1 MSATTPVTISV
12 AGVRSSIMFSFQAT
26 SPMTSRPRRTHRR
39 QTLGDRYGVSCPVY
53 DPMMDSIQMSWFC
66 RVRLRYPELKIDPV
80 SVTPHPLAAAIS
92 PGVYP
97 YLGGSVDPGLL
108 RSVVSACGG
117 AVVSGRQGAKLAAQT
132 SGVLVDPAT
141 YDGPPATDSGLLFD
155 YDEWLTRQQAAGVPV
170 ILTDT
175 PRIRNDDRSAL
186 RKALERWVSVDEPTL
201 VVLPLDPW
209 WLREGLPHLIEEVR
223 AAGRPVAIVLL
234 HRYNGLDPARAIAGL
249 LTFIAEVEPL
259 PAVLLRCDISAVGA
273 VAHRAFAGFVG
284 WSAHTRHGPLPMRRP
299 TRTEGD
305 DERDDSPS
313 VFVPALHD
321 YVKTSKL
328 PALARDRRTN
338 TLRCDDPVCRGGS
351 LLEIAELTET
361 DLRAGRLLAGR
372 PKMASTEQVARRILA
387 AAEPRDDWREACRA
401 GAEASA
407 SLAESGVSLPTSRWL
422 RQGLALAPPPRP
434 PPGPP
439 AEPAPVDLLLQEP

>member
-1 MSATTPVTISV
+1 M
-12 AGVRSSIMFSFQAT
+12 
-26 SPMTSRPRRTHRR
+26 
-39 QTLGDRYGVSCPVY
+39 
-53 DPMMDSIQMSWFC
+53 
-66 RVRLRYPELKIDPV
+66 KIDPV

-92 PGVYP
+92 PGIYP

-108 RSVVSACGG
+108 WSVVSACGG
-117 AVVSGRQGAKLAAQT
+117 AVVSVRHGAKLAAQT
-132 SGVLVDPAT
+132 PGVLVDPAA
-141 YDGPPATDSGLLFD
+141 YGVPAAADAGPLFD
-155 YDEWLTRQQAAGVPV
+155 YDEWLTRQQAAGVPL

-186 RKALERWVSVDEPTL
+186 RKALERWASIDDPTL
-201 VVLPLDPW
+201 VVLPLEPW

-234 HRYNGLDPARAIAGL
+234 HRYNGLDTARALAGL

-284 WSAHTRHGPLPMRRP
+284 WSANTRHGPLPMRRP
-299 TRTEGD
+299 DRAEGE

-313 VFVPALHD
+313 VFVPALHN

-328 PALARDRRTN
+328 PALARDRRMN
-338 TLRCDDPVCRGGS
+338 LLRCGDPVCRGGS

-361 DLRAGRLLAGR
+361 DLRAARLLAGR
-372 PKMASTEQVARRILA
+372 HNMASTEQVARRILA
-387 AAEPRDDWREACRA
+387 ATEPRDDWRDACRA
-401 GAEASA
+401 GADASA
-407 SLAESGVSLPTSRWL
+407 SLAESGVSLPSSRWL
-422 RQGLALAPPPRP
+422 RQWLDLGTHTSTHTR
-434 PPGPP
+434 PP
-439 AEPAPVDLLLQEP
+439 AEPSPVDLLLQEP

>member
-1 MSATTPVTISV
+1 M
-12 AGVRSSIMFSFQAT
+12 
-26 SPMTSRPRRTHRR
+26 
-39 QTLGDRYGVSCPVY
+39 
-53 DPMMDSIQMSWFC
+53 
-66 RVRLRYPELKIDPV
+66 KIDPV

-92 PGVYP
+92 PGIYP

-108 RSVVSACGG
+108 RSVASACGG

-132 SGVLVDPAT
+132 PGVLVDPAA
-141 YDGPPATDSGLLFD
+141 YGVPAAADAGPLFD
-155 YDEWLTRQQAAGVPV
+155 YDEWLTRQQAAGVPL

-186 RKALERWVSVDEPTL
+186 RKALERWASIDDPTL
-201 VVLPLDPW
+201 VVLPLEPW

-234 HRYNGLDPARAIAGL
+234 HRYNGLDTARALAGL

-284 WSAHTRHGPLPMRRP
+284 WSANTRHGPLPMRRP
-299 TRTEGD
+299 DRAEGE

-328 PALARDRRTN
+328 PALARDRRMN
-338 TLRCDDPVCRGGS
+338 LLRCGDPVCRGGS

-361 DLRAGRLLAGR
+361 DLRAARLLAGR
-372 PKMASTEQVARRILA
+372 HNMASTEQVARRILA
-387 AAEPRDDWREACRA
+387 TTEPRDDWRDACRA
-401 GAEASA
+401 GADASA
-407 SLAESGVSLPTSRWL
+407 SLAESGVSLPSSRWL
-422 RQGLALAPPPRP
+422 RQWLDLGTHTSTHTR
-434 PPGPP
+434 PP
-439 AEPAPVDLLLQEP
+439 AEPSPVDLLLQEP

>member
-1 MSATTPVTISV
+1 
-12 AGVRSSIMFSFQAT
+12 
-26 SPMTSRPRRTHRR
+26 
-39 QTLGDRYGVSCPVY
+39 
-53 DPMMDSIQMSWFC
+53 
-66 RVRLRYPELKIDPV
+66 LKVDPV
-80 SVTPHPLAAAIS
+80 SVTPHPLAAIS
-92 PGVYP
+92 PGIYP
-97 YLGGSVDPGLL
+97 YLGGSVDPCLV
-108 RSVVSACGG
+108 RSVVSNCGG

-132 SGVLVDPAT
+132 PGVLVDPAA
-141 YDGPPATDSGLLFD
+141 YGGLAATDAGPLFD
-155 YDEWLTRQQAAGVPV
+155 YDEWLTRQQAAGVPL

-186 RKALERWVSVDEPTL
+186 RKALERWAAIDDPTL
-201 VVLPLDPW
+201 VVLPLEPW
-209 WLREGLPHLIEEVR
+209 WLREGLPYLIEEVR

-234 HRYNGLDPARAIAGL
+234 HRYNGFDTARAIAGL

-284 WSAHTRHGPLPMRRP
+284 WSANTRHGPLPMRRP
-299 TRTEGD
+299 DRAEGD

-338 TLRCDDPVCRGGS
+338 LLRCGDPVCRDGS

-361 DLRAGRLLAGR
+361 GLRAARLLAGR
-372 PKMASTEQVARRILA
+372 HNMASTQQVARRILSA
-387 AAEPRDDWREACRA
+387 TEPRDAWREACRA
-401 GAEASA
+401 GADASA
-407 SLAESGVSLPTSRWL
+407 SLAESGVSLPSSRWL
-422 RQGLALAPPPRP
+422 RQWLDHGTHTSTHTSTHPR
-434 PPGPP
+434 PP
-439 AEPAPVDLLLQEP
+439 AEPSPVDLLLQKP

>member
-1 MSATTPVTISV
+1 
-12 AGVRSSIMFSFQAT
+12 
-26 SPMTSRPRRTHRR
+26 
-39 QTLGDRYGVSCPVY
+39 
-53 DPMMDSIQMSWFC
+53 
-66 RVRLRYPELKIDPV
+66 LKIDPD
-80 SVTPHPLAAAIS
+80 SVTPHPLAAAFS
-92 PGVYP
+92 PGIYP

-117 AVVSGRQGAKLAAQT
+117 AVVSGRQGAKLAART
-132 SGVLVDPAT
+132 PGVLVDPAA
-141 YDGPPATDSGLLFD
+141 YGGLAGTDASPLFD
-155 YDEWLTRQQAAGVPV
+155 YDEWLTRQQAAGVPL

-186 RKALERWVSVDEPTL
+186 RKALERWAAIDDPTL
-201 VVLPLDPW
+201 VVLPLEPW

-234 HRYNGLDPARAIAGL
+234 HRYNGLDTARAVAGL

-284 WSAHTRHGPLPMRRP
+284 WSANTRHGPLPMRRP
-299 TRTEGD
+299 DRAEGE

-313 VFVPALHD
+313 VFVPALHA

-338 TLRCDDPVCRGGS
+338 LLHCDDPVCRGGS

-361 DLRAGRLLAGR
+361 NLRPARLLASQHNV
-372 PKMASTEQVARRILA
+372 ASTEQLARRILA
-387 AAEPRDDWREACRA
+387 AAEPRDAWREACRA
-401 GAEASA
+401 GADASA
-407 SLAESGVSLPTSRWL
+407 SLAESGVSLPSSRWL
-422 RQGLALAPPPRP
+422 RQWLDPGTHTSMPTSTPTSTPASMYARP
-434 PPGPP
+434 S
-439 AEPAPVDLLLQEP
+439 AEPSPVDLLLQEP